1 VSATG
6 DSPAG
11 DGEIRPDRVEP
22 PRRYECRCVI
32 VTVDGSRVLCET
44 VAVPDSPFCVSCLD
58 RHPDLDER
66 VATVRAE

>member
-1 VSATG
+1 
-6 DSPAG
+6 
-11 DGEIRPDRVEP
+11 
-22 PRRYECRCVI
+22 VI
-32 VTVDGSRVLCET
+32 VTVDGNRVLCET